1 MSDSEIK
8 EKKAARKIRQ
18 RNTACCRAGEKG
30 KPGGLNDTAV
40 QWGPGT
46 CGGLFFSGL
55 SAPNTVKL
63 HTLPSKPTEN
73 ARLPS
78 AVGFLFPDSLVKN
91 SMSGHPWHT
100 NLPSI
105 PHLAHLWQQYGLRL
119 YPLPPLVNMLK
130 QMFYDPRL
138 SASHI
143 SIALWC
149 ASRFVLYLPPSLLKA
164 AETPRVALKSA
175 QPVIHLIFLLATVR

>member
-1 MSDSEIK
+1 MQSNKIISETKIK
-8 EKKAARKIRQ
+8 EKRATRKIRQ
-18 RNTACCRAGEKG
+18 WKHSMLQSQRERKARWTERHS
-30 KPGGLNDTAV
+30 
-40 QWGPGT
+40 GPVRHWEHVADS
-46 CGGLFFSGL
+46 FSGL

-63 HTLPSKPTEN
+63 HKLPSKPTEN
-73 ARLPS
+73 APLLS

-91 SMSGHPWHT
+91 SMSSHPWHT

-138 SASHI
+138 SDISH
-143 SIALWC
+143 
-149 ASRFVLYLPPSLLKA
+149 
-164 AETPRVALKSA
+164 
-175 QPVIHLIFLLATVR
+175 